1 MVKMRSLR
9 AVKSN
14 YFWEE
19 SINTMDA
26 AKTKTIRDLVK
37 NAAAEYG
44 NRVFLRF
51 EDNDSI
57 YDVKYSEFAE
67 ESECVAAWAAAEE
80 KKAGHPLHIGFY
92 GGSSK
97 EYLTALFGVLMS
109 GNVVVPMDVQMSL
122 EVMNENLSRAA
133 VDVLFYDWEYK
144 ERAEMMLGTC
154 ASLGKIYSFASGRN
168 SASLKDILTE
178 YRGKSF
184 NEEFSTNR
192 CAMILY
198 TSGTT
203 GRSKGVMLSQGNL
216 IDNCFASDL
225 PGKQDSE
232 VYLSVL
238 PLHHVFCIDDDML
251 MGMRYGSTICLN
263 KDLKKM
269 VDHLRLFKPTSM
281 RLVPMMAKSLMNR
294 MKLLEMQHPERDKKE
309 IAAEVLGEN
318 MHRIT
323 TGGGYLSPELADDYR
338 RFGIEI
344 GQGYGMSEC
353 SPKIAAPDWDRPD
366 KVASLGRPVKGC
378 QIKIVDGEIV
388 VKSPS
393 VMMGYYKE
401 PENTA
406 ETLDAEGWLH
416 TGDLGYL
423 DEDGFLFMTG
433 RKKNL
438 IILSNGENVSP
449 EQIEKYFD
457 DEELVSDIIVFENGD
472 NIAAEIYPN
481 FAYADARGISDIET
495 AINDVVR
502 KINEKL
508 ASYQKIIR
516 LKIRKKP
523 FEKTSSRKII
533 RSKFFSNRDKEKE
546 TRKVMELPETDIQ
559 HKIYDI
565 AVASIGHSTFGIR
578 MNLYEVGMDSMGSVM
593 FLSELYKELKFSVTL
608 EELMANPTIELLEK
622 LYWEKNNSDKIDYS
636 KRDVYPLT
644 SLQTYFAYV
653 MRGNTTA
660 NLPFLFKLSPTVE
673 LRRLKSAVEA
683 LFEVH
688 PELKDIIQP
697 DESGKVLMNY
707 RKDGR
712 HIEIPI
718 IIISDRGWED
728 EKRRLLRPFTYKKGE
743 NLFHIGIY
751 ETDSANYLF
760 FDIAHILGDGMTM
773 NILFEDLNRLYKGEV
788 LKPEQYTYYEYI
800 LDYLEREKNGTKEK
814 NKEYFERLLKG
825 KKVDRSILVRRD
837 CHDLDTGISSRC
849 EGMFDGINRNEL
861 LGLCKKYGVS
871 ENVIFLTAFNY
882 TISIFMDENDTVSTS
897 IHSGRTDSRWNRLSG
912 PLFLTYFF
920 RYTNIPHETVPKLL
934 KRMAGQIM
942 ETMKCHMSTLH
953 ADEMFFQYQGDI
965 LNINTI
971 GDAPAER
978 QRIVLSSLPFHMMV
992 YAENTGYRY
1001 EVRYWENRFDEALI
1015 DVFVKVMNYVI
1026 LAMYTEPS
1034 VRRLKK
1040 HIPESLYPKHFYIE
1054 AGKLNAAAG
1063 EEIISGVGEK
1073 ELVRPYVFDDRYQK
1087 KPYGAWG
1094 ELYILNHEV
1103 KGCTDKVEY
1112 PYGGGMLYKTGRVA
1126 RITPDGYVD
1135 FIEDAG
1141 RRVLNETVVGR
1152 SFPELGKIENTIKD
1166 YPSVSTADAYVV
1178 YSADDNKLHVT
1189 AELTSTT
1196 DIQFADIYKYVV
1208 EQLGQ
1213 GNVPVDYIINGKL
1226 FSAVKEGTRS

>member
-1 MVKMRSLR
+1 
-9 AVKSN
+9 
-14 YFWEE
+14 
-19 SINTMDA
+19 MDA

-51 EDNDSI
+51 EDNDNI
-57 YDVKYSEFAE
+57 YDVKYSDFEKDCEA
-67 ESECVAAWAAAEE
+67 VAAWASAKER
-80 KKAGHPLHIGFY
+80 KAGHPLHIGFF
-92 GGSSK
+92 GISSK

-109 GNVVVPMDVQMSL
+109 GNVAVPLDVQIG
-122 EVMNENLSRAA
+122 VDTMNDNMTRAA

-144 ERAEMMLGTC
+144 ERAELMIGTC
-154 ASLGKIYSFASGRN
+154 SSLGEIYSLNSGRN
-168 SASLKDILTE
+168 AASLKDILTE
-178 YRGKSF
+178 YNGKNF
-184 NEEFSTNR
+184 DEDFSTNR

-225 PGKQDSE
+225 PGRQDSE

-238 PLHHVFCIDDDML
+238 PIHHVFCFDDDML

-263 KDLKKM
+263 QDLKKM
-269 VDHLRLFKPTSM
+269 VDHLQLFKPTSM
-281 RLVPMMAKSLMNR
+281 RLVPMMAKALMNR
-294 MKLLEMQHPERDKKE
+294 MKLLEMRAPDREKKD

-323 TGGGYLSPELADDYR
+323 SGGGYLSPELAEDFR

-353 SPKIAAPDWDRPD
+353 SPKIAVPDWDRPE

-378 QIKIVDGEIV
+378 QVKIEDGEII

-416 TGDLGYL
+416 TGDLGYI
-423 DEDGFLFMTG
+423 DEDGFIFMTG

-457 DEELVSDIIVFENGD
+457 EEELVADIIVFD
-472 NIAAEIYPN
+472 SDDRIAAEIYPN
-481 FAYADARGISDIET
+481 FAYADAKGINDIET
-495 AINDVVR
+495 AINNIVR
-502 KINEKL
+502 NVNEEL
-508 ASYQKIIR
+508 PSYQKIVR
-516 LKIRKKP
+516 VKIRKKP

-533 RSKFFSNRDKEKE
+533 RSKFFTNREKDKE
-546 TRKVMELPETDIQ
+546 TRKEMELPETDIQ
-559 HKIYDI
+559 HKIYDL
-565 AVASIGHSTFGIR
+565 AVAAIGHSTFGIH
-578 MNLYEVGMDSMGSVM
+578 MDLYDVGMDSMGSVM

-608 EELMANPTIELLEK
+608 EELMANPTVELLEK
-622 LYWEKNNSDKIDYS
+622 LYWEKNSADKVDYT

-644 SLQTYFAYV
+644 SLQMYFAYV

-660 NLPFLFKLSPTVE
+660 NLPFLFKLSPNVD
-673 LRRLKSAVEA
+673 LRRLKKAVEA
-683 LFEVH
+683 VFEVH

-697 DESGKVLMNY
+697 SEDGKGLLNY
-707 RKDGR
+707 RNDDR

-718 IIISDRGWED
+718 MIISNRGWED
-728 EKRRLLRPFTYKKGE
+728 EKKKLLRPYTYAKGE
-743 NLFHIGIY
+743 NLFHVCIY
-751 ETDSANYLF
+751 STDSANYLF
-760 FDIAHILGDGMTM
+760 FDIAHIIGDGMTM
-773 NILFEDLNRLYKGEV
+773 NILFDDLNRLYKGEE
-788 LKPEQYTYYEYI
+788 LKRESYTYYEYI
-800 LDYLEREKNGTKEK
+800 LDSIEREKKGLKAK
-814 NKEYFERLLKG
+814 DQEYFEKLLKG
-825 KKVDRSILVRRD
+825 KKIDRNILVRRD
-837 CHDLDTGISSRC
+837 YHDLDKGQSSRC
-849 EGMFDGINRNEL
+849 EGMFDELNRNEL
-861 LGLCKKYGVS
+861 VGFCKKYGVS
-871 ENVIFLTAFNY
+871 ENVVFLTAFNY
-882 TISIFMDENDTVSTS
+882 AISIFMDESDTVSTS

-942 ETMKCHMSTLH
+942 ETMRCHMSTLH
-953 ADEMFFQYQGDI
+953 ADDMFFQYQGDI
-965 LNINTI
+965 LNIDNI
-971 GDAPAER
+971 GDEPAER
-978 QRIVLSSLPFHMMV
+978 QRIILSSLPFHMMV
-992 YAENTGYRY
+992 YAENKGYRY
-1001 EVRYWENRFDEALI
+1001 EVRYWENRFDRTLI
-1015 DVFVKVMNYVI
+1015 EIFVRVMNYVI
-1026 LAMYTEPS
+1026 IAMYTEPS

-1040 HIPESLYPKHFYIE
+1040 HLPQDLIPKHFYIE
-1054 AGKLNAAAG
+1054 AGRLNEAAG
-1063 EEIISGVGEK
+1063 EEIISDVGEK
-1073 ELVRPYVFDDRYQK
+1073 ELVKPYIFDDRYQK

-1103 KGCTDKVEY
+1103 KNCKGAVEY
-1112 PYGGGMLYKTGRVA
+1112 PYGGGLLYNTGRIA

-1135 FIEDAG
+1135 FLENVG
-1141 RRVLNETVVGR
+1141 RCVLHETVTGR
-1152 SFPELGKIENTIKD
+1152 SFPELKKIENTIKD
-1166 YPSVSTADAYVV
+1166 FPSVVTESAYVV

-1189 AELTSTT
+1189 AELTSTNEINAE
-1196 DIQFADIYKYVV
+1196 DLDKYMV

-1213 GNVPVDYIINGKL
+1213 GNTPVDYIINGE
-1226 FSAVKEGTRS
+1226 FFTVTKEGTGN